1 MRAEIF
7 IRLDI
12 IAENYRQ
19 IRKRLPPNVKTLCV
33 VKADAYGHGAVRVAR
48 RLESLGV
55 ESLGVATVNE
65 GIELRDNDIKAPIL
79 VMSGILPWDE
89 IEPFRAYMLTPVVY
103 HFDGLKRLEGYLSK
117 RGSKMK
123 VHIKFDT
130 GMGRLGFMKEDASI
144 LIDNLK
150 RQDAIYVEG
159 LMSHFSSSEKRDEY
173 GLNQVKM
180 FKEIIGLFKDNGVSL
195 EVVHM
200 ANTGAIIN
208 YPEAHFDMVR
218 IGIGLYGSSPS
229 IELRDVLGLSQVMKV
244 VSRIAFIKDF
254 DVGYLLSYGRTYTT
268 EKKTRVAY
276 VPVGYSDG
284 YPRALSNKAKVLVN
298 GRRCNLIGRVCMDW
312 LLVDITEIDS
322 AYSGDEVILLG
333 RGDGDTITADEL
345 AVLADTIPYEVLCN
359 ISKRIP
365 KTYV

>member
-1 MRAEIF
+1 
-7 IRLDI
+7 
-12 IAENYRQ
+12 
-19 IRKRLPPNVKTLCV
+19 
-33 VKADAYGHGAVRVAR
+33 
-48 RLESLGV
+48 
-55 ESLGVATVNE
+55 
-65 GIELRDNDIKAPIL
+65 
-79 VMSGILPWDE
+79 
-89 IEPFRAYMLTPVVY
+89 MLTPVVY

-254 DVGYLLSYGRTYTT
+254 DVGYPLSYGRTYTT